1 MITRSPH
8 PTSNFYML
16 DKAISE
22 DKRLGW
28 AARGLL
34 VFLLGKPD
42 NWTVSP
48 AALVNETAKA
58 MRGTGRDGVY
68 AILKELK
75 DAGYL
80 RTVGARAEGGIF
92 AGADYIVCE
101 SPHTE
106 IPDTA
111 EKPDTADLPDTAQPD
126 TANPTQVRIEKKQGL
141 KKKQGLSGADAP
153 PAIPAELLSDF
164 LAVRKAKKAGPLT
177 PTALAGLQREADKAG
192 VSLEV
197 AVTACCEYGWQSF
210 HAGWYAE
217 RNGAARGGA
226 SGETAYQRSMRER
239 MQEAVPAIARKAPGA
254 PAMQA
259 VEFFNTVEAAPAL
272 RIGSLA

>member
-1 MITRSPH
+1 MITRAPR
-8 PTSNFYML
+8 PTSNFYLL

-80 RTVGARAEGGIF
+80 RTVGARADGGVF

-101 SPHTE
+101 SPHT
-106 IPDTA
+106 A
-111 EKPDTADLPDTAQPD
+111 FPDTADLPDTAQPD

-177 PTALAGLQREADKAG
+177 HTALAGLQREADKAG

-217 RNGAARGGA
+217 RTAKTPASAMTPGRRSNAQPHKYAAA
-226 SGETAYQRSMRER
+226 AAAIFDFDDNPAPSGPSE
-239 MQEAVPAIARKAPGA
+239 VID
-254 PAMQA
+254 
-259 VEFFNTVEAAPAL
+259 V
-272 RIGSLA
+272 